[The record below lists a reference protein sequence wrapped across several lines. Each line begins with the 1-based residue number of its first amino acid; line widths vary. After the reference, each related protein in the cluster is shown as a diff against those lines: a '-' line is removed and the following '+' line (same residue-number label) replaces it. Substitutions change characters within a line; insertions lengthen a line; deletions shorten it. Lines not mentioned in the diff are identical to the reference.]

1 MASRPLKIAYIGAGN
16 VAWHLAPALAPNV
29 ATVAS
34 RNAEHAAALAIRAGA
49 AAAGFDSLRNNRHDV
64 IIISVA
70 DSAIASVAAAI
81 GRLDYNPLVLHTSGT
96 IDKEALEVMS
106 PRTGV
111 LYPLQTFSKEAVLDL
126 ASVPFFTES
135 ACEADLDIIDGIGRL
150 ISPHIYHADA
160 QKRRTLH
167 IAGVF
172 TSNFVNVL
180 LESVQTVLAPDGY
193 GLDVVRPL
201 LEETT
206 KKAFAIGPHD
216 AQTGPARRGDTAVT
230 KRQFDA
236 LPEHLRPVYKALTD
250 LIMYNHGIHQ

>member
-1 MASRPLKIAYIGAGN
+1 MASGPLKIAYIGAGN

-29 ATVAS
+29 TTVAS
-34 RNAEHAAALAIRAGA
+34 RNAEHAEALAIRAGA
-49 AAAGFDSLRNNRHDV
+49 AAADFDTLQRKQHDV
-64 IIISVA
+64 IIVSVA
-70 DSAIASVAAAI
+70 DSAIASVATAI
-81 GRLDYNPLVLHTSGT
+81 GRLDYTPLVLHTSGT
-96 IDKEALEVMS
+96 IGKEVLEAMS

-111 LYPLQTFSKEAVLDL
+111 LYPLQTFSKETSLEL
-126 ASVPFFTES
+126 ASVPFFTE
-135 ACEADLDIIDGIGRL
+135 AERAADLDTIDDIGRL

-193 GLDVVRPL
+193 DLDVVRPL
-201 LEETT
+201 LEETA

-236 LPEHLRPVYKALTD
+236 LPEHLKPVYRALTD

>member
-1 MASRPLKIAYIGAGN
+1 MATRPLRIAYIGAGN

-29 ATVAS
+29 TTVAS
-34 RNAEHAAALAIRAGA
+34 RNPEHGADLAIRAGA
-49 AAAGFDSLRNNRHDV
+49 EVAGFDTIRSKEHDV

-70 DSAIASVAAAI
+70 DSAIASVATAI

-96 IDKEALEVMS
+96 IGKEVLEAMS

-111 LYPLQTFSKEAVLDL
+111 LYPLQTFSKEAALDL

-150 ISPHIYHADA
+150 ISPRIYHADA

-180 LESVQTVLAPDGY
+180 LESVETVLAPDGY
-193 GLDVVRPL
+193 DLDVVRPL

-230 KRQFDA
+230 ERQFDA
-236 LPEHLRPVYKALTD
+236 LPEHLKPAYKALTD
-250 LIMYNHGIHQ
+250 LIMYNHGIHK